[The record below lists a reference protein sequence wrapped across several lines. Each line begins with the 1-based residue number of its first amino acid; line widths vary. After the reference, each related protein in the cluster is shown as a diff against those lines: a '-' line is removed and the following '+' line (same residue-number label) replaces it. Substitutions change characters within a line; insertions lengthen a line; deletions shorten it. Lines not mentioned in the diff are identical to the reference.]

1 MQEQLSTLK
10 KWIIDK
16 TFFHENVGICKVSIS
31 EDPQD
36 SYYTILKLREEDFK
50 EEGFDEFTT
59 GFKNNNLTW
68 NKIRLKSGTEEFNFY
83 IVKDYYNMYVHVC
96 HKKGEAN
103 TRWTI
108 DEIKE
113 ITTTERKFKFD
124 GFNTGFKD
132 IERII
137 GYDIILMQ
145 SIENSEECGNI
156 MMSNFKF

>member
-1 MQEQLSTLK
+1 MQQLPILK
-10 KWIIDK
+10 KWIEEQFTKKDLMGVIK
-16 TFFHENVGICKVSIS
+16 ASIGK
-31 EDPQD
+31 DPD
-36 SYYTILKLREEDFK
+36 DTILKLREDNVDDGTYTRYNTYFVGK
-50 EEGFDEFTT
+50 
-59 GFKNNNLTW
+59 
-68 NKIRLKSGTEEFNFY
+68 KIRIANGDEKEYFMLFSEE
-83 IVKDYYNMYVHVC
+83 DYNTTYEYVC

-113 ITTTERKFKFD
+113 ITTTEKRYLV
-124 GFNTGFKD
+124 FNNT
-132 IERII
+132 RII

>member
-16 TFFHENVGICKVSIS
+16 TFYHEYVGVCNVSIS
-31 EDPQD
+31 KDPED
-36 SYYTILKLREEDFK
+36 SFYTILKLREEDFK
-50 EEGFDEFTT
+50 EEGFLEFTT
-59 GFKNNNLTW
+59 SFKNNNLTW
-68 NKIRLKSGTEEFNFY
+68 NKIRLKRGTEEFNFY
-83 IVKDYYNMYVHVC
+83 IVKDYNNTYEYVC

-113 ITTTERKFKFD
+113 ITTTEKKYFGLK
-124 GFNTGFKD
+124 K
-132 IERII
+132 IEKII